1 MKPFS
6 DTGGPE
12 QTRGANIP
20 LHQRSDLMMRRM
32 ESGPSLTAKLLS
44 NQAGDHENERGIT
57 DPLFQGLIDRL
68 PKPDDLWP
76 LEERARW
83 LRTAASIF
91 DLLYKP
97 ADDERSEIG
106 IVIVKPQAHTLKEE
120 SPKAPSI

>member
-68 PKPDDLWP
+68 PKPLKSV
-76 LEERARW
+76 RGGSARQ
-83 LRTAASIF
+83 
-91 DLLYKP
+91 P
-97 ADDERSEIG
+97 AFLTFSTSQRMTSEVRS
-106 IVIVKPQAHTLKEE
+106 VL
-120 SPKAPSI
+120 